1 MSRIHDA
8 LKRAEQER
16 SMRDRTGM
24 DVEVPIATP
33 GTGPV
38 PVIPAS
44 DAAPSRAAAPAAS
57 TSSPIA
63 IDSALAN
70 CPVVTWQPVS
80 KTMLF
85 FSAEGQASG
94 SEEFRTLRSRLYQLR
109 EKHALRKILVTSSL
123 PQEGKSFV
131 AANLAQVAAVQP
143 GCRVLLIDA
152 DLRNPSLHL
161 SLGTSPAPGLSEYLL
176 GETEEFGIMQ
186 KGPLENLFFIP
197 AGRPVLGQAE
207 LVCNGRLKNL
217 LDRVEPLFDWIIL
230 DSPASMPVS
239 DSGLI
244 ANVCDGVLMVVR
256 AEATPFD
263 LVRKALRKLP
273 EERMVGVVLNGIP
286 PETDQGIHRY
296 YRVS

>member
-16 SMRDRTGM
+16 SMRDGIGM
-24 DVEVPIATP
+24 EVEVPTATP

-44 DAAPSRAAAPAAS
+44 DTAPSRAAGPAAS
-57 TSSPIA
+57 TSGPIA
-63 IDSALAN
+63 IDSVLAD
-70 CPVVTWQPVS
+70 CPVLAWRPDT

-85 FSAEGQASG
+85 FSAEGQATG
-94 SEEFRTLRSRLYQLR
+94 AEEFRTLRSRLYQLR

-131 AANLAQVAAVQP
+131 AANLAQVGAAQP

-161 SLGTSPAPGLSEYLL
+161 SLGTSPTPGLSEYLL

-186 KGPLENLFFIP
+186 RGSMENLFFIP
-197 AGRPVLGQAE
+197 SGRPVPGQTE
-207 LVCNGRLKNL
+207 LVSNGRLKHL
-217 LDRVEPLFDWIIL
+217 LDRVETLFDWIII
-230 DSPASMPVS
+230 DSPASLPVS

-256 AEATPFD
+256 AEATSFD

-273 EERMVGVVLNGIP
+273 EKRIVGVVLNGIP
-286 PETDQGIHRY
+286 AETDQEIQRY